1 MEIGAMEITV
11 KMTPYDFMEFME
23 WKKDKTASEKALRE
37 VGKNLES
44 LAGMVLKTL
53 EECGK
58 GDEPEFRIESQR
70 DAAKLVEAAYEVF

>member
-1 MEIGAMEITV
+1 MEITV
-11 KMTPYDFMEFME
+11 TMTTDDFMEFME

-37 VGKNLES
+37 VGKNLEN

-58 GDEPEFRIESQR
+58 DDEPEFRIENQA

>member
-1 MEIGAMEITV
+1 MEITV
-11 KMTPYDFMEFME
+11 TMTPDDFMEFME

-44 LAGMVLKTL
+44 MAGMVLKTL
-53 EECGK
+53 EEREGTRVPQYK
-58 GDEPEFRIESQR
+58 IASQA

>member
-1 MEIGAMEITV
+1 MEITV
-11 KMTPYDFMEFME
+11 TMTADDFMEFME

-37 VGKNLES
+37 VGKNLEN

-53 EECGK
+53 EEREGTRVPQYK
-58 GDEPEFRIESQR
+58 IGNQE